1 MSVRIEK
8 EKLVLRE
15 LLKESKFITPVLD
28 EKYGLR
34 FLSFEKAL
42 GASPEEAKEILEK
55 LTEEGFL
62 RKRLFAVIRKCIY
75 CDAQTFIII
84 ERCPEC
90 RSRRI
95 KFNTIIQHTEC
106 GYSGAKEE
114 FGSGDRMVCPFCGK
128 TLANAESYKV
138 LGYWYKCLDCD
149 ATFSEPIHTLVCVN
163 CRNEM
168 ELEESDVRPVYEYE
182 IVEKKVE
189 SEIPTIE
196 MGRIEE
202 ILGNEWRI
210 EYPSSIVGKSG
221 ISHVFTAIIRGNT
234 DRNKDKEIII
244 DLNMGVSEVGED
256 AITRFYA
263 KSVDIGSKSVYLV
276 AIPKLSDRAKKI
288 AETLNIRYV
297 EGSTVEEAFMT
308 LKRII
313 EE

>member
-1 MSVRIEK
+1 MGSEMC
-8 EKLVLRE
+8 
-15 LLKESKFITPVLD
+15 
-28 EKYGLR
+28 
-34 FLSFEKAL
+34 
-42 GASPEEAKEILEK
+42 
-55 LTEEGFL
+55 
-62 RKRLFAVIRKCIY
+62 IR
-75 CDAQTFIII
+75 D
-84 ERCPEC
+84 
-90 RSRRI
+90 
-95 KFNTIIQHTEC
+95 
-106 GYSGAKEE
+106 
-114 FGSGDRMVCPFCGK
+114 
-128 TLANAESYKV
+128 SYKI

-182 IVEKKVE
+182 IIEKKVE

-196 MGRIEE
+196 IGKIEE

-221 ISHVFTAIIRGNT
+221 ISHVFTAVIRGNT
-234 DRNKDKEIII
+234 EKNKDKEVII
-244 DLNMGVSEVGED
+244 DLNIGVHEVGED

-263 KSVDIGSKSVYLV
+263 KSVDIGSPSVYLV

-288 AETLNIRYV
+288 AETLNIKYV